1 LDGTT
6 AIQYSG
12 FSTQKSIYSPN
23 QGSKVSRRRQRKN
36 IVPLAELE
44 EQGSERKNKSKAL
57 LKQR

>member
-1 LDGTT
+1 LGTTT

-12 FSTQKSIYSPN
+12 FSTQKSIHSPN
-23 QGSKVSRRRQRKN
+23 QGSKVSRQRQRKD
-36 IVPLAELE
+36 VVSLAELE